1 MPTPEIIAHR
11 GVSRERLE
19 NTIPAF
25 QRAIDLGADGVEL
38 DVHVT
43 RDGTVVVHHDP
54 VIRGTSSDA
63 ALVGRPI
70 LELTTA
76 EVASFRLAD
85 GGPVPTLL
93 EVAALLRD
101 HLTLYCE
108 LKGEG
113 TAAASLD
120 VLRAGGGQ
128 RCAVHSFDHRMIA
141 ASALLAPSV
150 ARGVLEVSRHVDAA
164 SSLQSVSARDLWQMI
179 DFIDDELVHQVHAA
193 GGRVIAWTAND
204 APTVERLAA
213 LGVDGFCGDD
223 VEMLRRVLGR

>member
-25 QRAIDLGADGVEL
+25 QRAIDLGANGVEL

-63 ALVGRPI
+63 TLAGRPI
-70 LELTTA
+70 LSLTTA
-76 EVASFRLAD
+76 EVASFRLGD

-93 EVAALLRD
+93 EVSALLRD

-113 TAAASLD
+113 TAGPALD
-120 VLRAGGGQ
+120 VLQHNGG

-141 ASALLAPSV
+141 ESALLAPSV

-164 SSLQSVSARDLWQMI
+164 SALRSASARDLWQQI
-179 DFIDDELVHQVHAA
+179 EFIDDELVHQVHAA

-204 APTVERLAA
+204 PATVERLAA

-223 VEMLRRVLGR
+223 VEMLRRVMGR

>member
-1 MPTPEIIAHR
+1 MPSPEIIAHR

-54 VIRGTSSDA
+54 VIRGASSDA
-63 ALVGRPI
+63 ALDGQPI
-70 LELTTA
+70 VQLTTA

-93 EVAALLRD
+93 EVSALLRNR
-101 HLTLYCE
+101 LTLYCE
-108 LKGEG
+108 LKGQG
-113 TAAASLD
+113 TAAPSLD
-120 VLRAGGGQ
+120 ILRAGGR

-141 ASALLAPSV
+141 EAALLAPSV

-164 SSLQSVSARDLWQMI
+164 GSLQSAGARDLWQLI
-179 DFIDDELVHQVHAA
+179 EFIDDELVHQVHAA
-193 GGRVIAWTAND
+193 GGRVIAWTANE
-204 APTVERLAA
+204 PSTIERLAR

-223 VEMLRRVLGR
+223 VVMLRRVLGR